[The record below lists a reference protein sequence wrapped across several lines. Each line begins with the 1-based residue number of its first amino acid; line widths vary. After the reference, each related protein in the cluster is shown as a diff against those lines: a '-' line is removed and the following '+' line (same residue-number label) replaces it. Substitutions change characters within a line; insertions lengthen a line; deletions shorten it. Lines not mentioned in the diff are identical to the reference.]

1 VNVKVASGG
10 GIENN
15 KRSLREEA
23 LTGTDEALRQV
34 LGVTNLRL
42 EPMSGGITSVYR
54 VQLPDGSQVV
64 AKTGTA
70 LETEAYM
77 LRYLA
82 EHSRLPVPK
91 PLYASDTLL
100 VMEYIE
106 GGSAITSQAE
116 SHAAELL
123 ADLHSISAPQYGL
136 ERDTLIGGLPQP
148 NPLTERW
155 LPFFREQR
163 LLYMAR
169 EAVVAGRLPA
179 AMFGRVEKLAA
190 QLDRWLTEPPAP
202 SLLHG
207 DIWSGNVLARD
218 GRIVGLIDPA
228 IYYGHAE
235 IELAFITL
243 FSTFGDTFFRRYHE
257 LRPIEDGFFEERRD
271 LYNLYPLLVHIR
283 LFGGGYMQSVDRVLR
298 RYGC

>member
-1 VNVKVASGG
+1 MNVKVASGG

-15 KRSLREEA
+15 RRRLREA
-23 LTGTDEALRQV
+23 AVTGIDETLRQL
-34 LGVTNLRL
+34 LGVTTLQL
-42 EPMSGGITSVYR
+42 EPLSGGITGVYR
-54 VQLPDGSQVV
+54 VKLPDGSYMV
-64 AKTGTA
+64 AKTGA
-70 LETEAYM
+70 GLETEAYM

-82 EHSRLPVPK
+82 ERSSLPVPK
-91 PLYASDTLL
+91 PLHASDTLL
-100 VMEYIE
+100 VMEHIE
-106 GGSAITSQAE
+106 GGSAITPQAE
-116 SHAAELL
+116 RHAAELL

-148 NPLTERW
+148 NPQTDRW
-155 LPFFREQR
+155 LPLFREHR

-169 EAVVAGRLPA
+169 EALDAGRLPRSI
-179 AMFGRVEKLAA
+179 FGRVEKLAA

-243 FSTFGDTFFRRYHE
+243 FNTFGEAFFRRYHE
-257 LRPIEDGFFEERRD
+257 LRPIQDGFFEERRD
-271 LYNLYPLLVHIR
+271 LYNLYPLLVHVRI
-283 LFGGGYMQSVDRVLR
+283 FGGGYVQSVDRVLR